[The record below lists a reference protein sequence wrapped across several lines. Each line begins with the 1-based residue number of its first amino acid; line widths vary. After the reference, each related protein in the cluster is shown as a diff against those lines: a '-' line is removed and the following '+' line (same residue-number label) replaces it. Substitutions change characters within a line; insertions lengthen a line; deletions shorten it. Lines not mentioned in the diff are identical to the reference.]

1 MNSIVKKGLRGF
13 LRAEDDHL
21 EEVDHGAEQHT
32 QEQECIITSINLIT
46 ANLTGDAD
54 TDIVQHI
61 TGKG

>member
-13 LRAEDDHL
+13 LRAEDVHL
-21 EEVDHGAEQHT
+21 EEADHGVERI
-32 QEQECIITSINLIT
+32 QEQECIITFINLIT
-46 ANLTGDAD
+46 ANPTGDAD